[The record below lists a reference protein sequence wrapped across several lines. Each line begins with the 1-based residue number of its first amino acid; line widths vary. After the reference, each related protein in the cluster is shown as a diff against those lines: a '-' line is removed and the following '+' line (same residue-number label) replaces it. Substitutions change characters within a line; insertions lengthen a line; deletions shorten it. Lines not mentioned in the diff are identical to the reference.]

1 MGLGCFDKKLAA
13 EVPNRYNLTP
23 QSIKRLVIKNWDA
36 LKKRTWHNEAMRD
49 TGSWWCHL
57 EGCGKRGGSYDDSDE
72 FWIGFREEDD
82 SIDCNFTCYEGMCK
96 YLFTSFYKYSARKPT
111 LSLDR
116 GMNGRTFNADVNGA
130 LNIIRKSSVVDMNIL
145 YGRGEVDTP
154 VRIRIA

>member
-23 QSIKRLVIKNWDA
+23 QSIKRLVIKDWDA
-36 LKKRTWHNEAMRD
+36 LRKRTWHNEAMRG

-57 EGCGKRGGSYDDSDE
+57 EGCGKQGDRYDDSNE

-96 YLFTSFYKYSARKPT
+96 YLFTSFYDPSEIENKYDMGVQVNT
-111 LSLDR
+111 LRWLNQLLDD
-116 GMNGRTFNADVNGA
+116 GVLATA
-130 LNIIRKSSVVDMNIL
+130 
-145 YGRGEVDTP
+145 GEP
-154 VRIRIA
+154 

>member
-36 LKKRTWHNEAMRD
+36 LRKRTWHNEAMRD

-57 EGCGKRGGSYDDSDE
+57 EGCGKRGKSYDDSDE

-96 YLFTSFYKYSARKPT
+96 YLFTSFYDPSEIENRYDMGVQVNT
-111 LSLDR
+111 LRWLNQLLDD
-116 GMNGRTFNADVNGA
+116 GVLATA
-130 LNIIRKSSVVDMNIL
+130 
-145 YGRGEVDTP
+145 GEP
-154 VRIRIA
+154 

>member
-23 QSIKRLVIKNWDA
+23 QSIKRLVIKDWDA
-36 LKKRTWHNEAMRD
+36 LRKRTWHNEAMRD

-57 EGCGKRGGSYDDSDE
+57 EGCGKQGGSYDDSDE

-96 YLFTSFYKYSARKPT
+96 YLFTSFYDPSEIENKYDMGVQANT
-111 LSLDR
+111 LRWLNQLLDD
-116 GMNGRTFNADVNGA
+116 GVLATA
-130 LNIIRKSSVVDMNIL
+130 
-145 YGRGEVDTP
+145 GEP
-154 VRIRIA
+154 